1 MLTRIISA
9 LIGAPLIL
17 LFLFVKGNYL
27 YLFAGVLSL
36 VGMYEYYRAVGNI
49 GIKTASL
56 AGYLFCIAFYV
67 LQLIYPEAEV
77 FSKLLPMLL
86 LVVFT
91 YELFTRKSGV
101 TGVAHTLFGFVY
113 VSFLLA
119 HLIFIN
125 KLQNGEFL
133 IWLPFFT
140 AWFTDTAA
148 YFTGVSIGKHKL
160 FPSIS
165 PNKTVEGYL
174 GGIIGGSILTTL
186 FGIIIRSYGCPIP
199 LTHFIVIGLICGFA
213 SEVGDLAASYIKR
226 FTGIKDFGSLIPGH
240 GGILDRFDSILFT
253 MPVVYYYF
261 MIVQNI

>member
-17 LFLFVKGNYL
+17 LFLIVKGNYL

-36 VGMYEYYRAVGNI
+36 VGMYEYYKAVKNV

-56 AGYLFCIAFYV
+56 IGYLFCIAFYV
-67 LQLIYPEAEV
+67 LQLIYPQAEV
-77 FSKLLPMLL
+77 FSKLLPLLL
-86 LVVFT
+86 LVTFT
-91 YELFTRKSGV
+91 YELFTRQNGV
-101 TGVAHTLFGFVY
+101 NGVVHTLFGFVY
-113 VSFLLA
+113 VSFLMG

-125 KLQNGEFL
+125 RLESGAYL
-133 IWLPFFT
+133 LWLPFFT

-165 PNKTVEGYL
+165 PKKTLEGYL
-174 GGIIGGSILTTL
+174 GGIVGSSILTSL
-186 FGIIIRSYGCPIP
+186 FGIIIRSYGCSIP
-199 LTHFIVIGLICGFA
+199 MIHFIIIGLICGFA
-213 SEVGDLAASYIKR
+213 SEAGDLAASYIKR
-226 FTGIKDFGSLIPGH
+226 YTGIKDFGRLIPGH

-261 MIVQNI
+261 MLIQNI